1 MKRLTQMQ
9 VKHQYSFLQALYW
22 MTSCA
27 LGGYAA
33 VYLQYKGLSNTLIGI
48 VMGGAACL
56 SMIVQPLVA
65 QLAENVPFLS
75 VKKVIQLMIVL
86 MSALF
91 LVLTVLPLP
100 TLGVM
105 IVYMLM
111 NTLNGCMPPL
121 LSAMGMEFINR
132 GYYLDFGF
140 SRGLGS
146 IFFAVCAVI
155 LGFVIERFMPGVLG
169 YIYIVLAIL
178 LFIVVSAMKE
188 LGNEK
193 RTVKR
198 YDSGDDGESIWKV
211 VVKDRMFM
219 CLMIGFLLANM
230 CNAAIATYTVNIIK
244 HLGGTDSTLGI
255 AHFVSAASEMPIMLL
270 FTVFMKKTNCIR
282 LLKISSLFFLVKA
295 LILLAA
301 GNLPTAFVG
310 LSMQECGI
318 RLVYSGGGIFCKQ
331 YDCTERESK
340 GSGGVQYDYRG
351 RGYLWRKSD
360 GRLGTGRIWSGS
372 YVGRMCSH
380 GSGRISDRDSAERGN

>member
-1 MKRLTQMQ
+1 
-9 VKHQYSFLQALYW
+9 
-22 MTSCA
+22 
-27 LGGYAA
+27 
-33 VYLQYKGLSNTLIGI
+33 
-48 VMGGAACL
+48 MGGAACL

-111 NTLNGCMPPL
+111 NTLNGCMPTL

-310 LSMQECGI
+310 LSMQGPAFGLFTPAAVYFVNSTIAPKERVKGQAVFSMITAGAATCGGNLMGGWVLDAFGLEVMLGVCAVMALAGFLIVIPLREGTEEQISLKYRI
-318 RLVYSGGGIFCKQ
+318 RRWLVHRVMKK
-331 YDCTERESK
+331 YD
-340 GSGGVQYDYRG
+340 
-351 RGYLWRKSD
+351 
-360 GRLGTGRIWSGS
+360 
-372 YVGRMCSH
+372 M
-380 GSGRISDRDSAERGN
+380 